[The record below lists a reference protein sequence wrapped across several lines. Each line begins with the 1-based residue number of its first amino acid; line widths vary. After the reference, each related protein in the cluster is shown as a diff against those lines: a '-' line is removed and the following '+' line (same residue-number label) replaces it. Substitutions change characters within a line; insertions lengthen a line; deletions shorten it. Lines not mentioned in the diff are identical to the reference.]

1 MQIPF
6 YELLDIL
13 GYEENNLMAMLYSEQ
28 LKFKSLTR
36 TDYFSLTHIK
46 PRDIFTNV
54 ITMAHFQ
61 VQKSGFSLNS
71 QSSRLYTFNEK

>member
-13 GYEENNLMAMLYSEQ
+13 GYEENNLMAKLYSQQ

-36 TDYFSLTHIK
+36 TDYFSFTLRIK
-46 PRDIFTNV
+46 FLNLVIDIFTNV

-61 VQKSGFSLNS
+61 V
-71 QSSRLYTFNEK
+71 